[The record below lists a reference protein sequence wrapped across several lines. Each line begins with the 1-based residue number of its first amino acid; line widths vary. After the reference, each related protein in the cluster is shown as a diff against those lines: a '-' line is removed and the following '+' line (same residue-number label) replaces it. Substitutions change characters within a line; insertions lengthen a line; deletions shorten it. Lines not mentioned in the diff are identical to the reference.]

1 MTRTSCHR
9 SGAFAFL
16 YYTIL
21 TTGLLLPP
29 VHGGQRFVTFGC
41 GDEVAAV
48 ETACFSKINE
58 ESKAPGLELHDI
70 MDGTYAIKDYHPS
83 TRMIRMQMHWAATTL
98 SAATGCSRLCLTP
111 FSYFR
116 PSRLLRTRK
125 KSSSKKIHICRNPIY
140 TMRMHAVG
148 RT

>member
-48 ETACFSKINE
+48 ETACFSKRNE

-70 MDGTYAIKDYHPS
+70 MDGTYAIHDYHPS

-98 SAATGCSRLCLTP
+98 SATTGCSRLCLTP
-111 FSYFR
+111 FS
-116 PSRLLRTRK
+116 PLPNAQK
-125 KSSSKKIHICRNPIY
+125 KNLQVKNACKKIHICRNPIY
-140 TMRMHAVG
+140 TMRMHALG